1 MPFQQRELGYFD
13 SSIIL
18 QEFLNGSSI
27 IMKHIDRRFPA
38 VAALKNKVIEE
49 LFPYTVQAN
58 AYLAPSDTQ
67 GVQIHADPH
76 ATLLIQCS
84 GKKRWLVWGRAFD
97 DTQESLLESLDLDK
111 RVNEIAK
118 GQPII
123 DEFVHEG
130 DILYIPKGYVHT
142 PFTSDTHSLHL
153 TLGIQTNSESSLAY
167 TGKSIP
173 NDNNVSYSCKDYML
187 APYFCLN
194 DSQANKIHL
203 NYVAPCS

>member
-1 MPFQQRELGYFD
+1 MACLG
-13 SSIIL
+13 
-18 QEFLNGSSI
+18 E
-27 IMKHIDRRFPA
+27 
-38 VAALKNKVIEE
+38 
-49 LFPYTVQAN
+49 
-58 AYLAPSDTQ
+58 
-67 GVQIHADPH
+67 
-76 ATLLIQCS
+76 
-84 GKKRWLVWGRAFD
+84 AFD

-187 APYFCLN
+187 APYFL
-194 DSQANKIHL
+194 
-203 NYVAPCS
+203 PE